1 MTGHKG
7 SVTELLLATAL
18 GDRHTHKYAYF
29 IYVTRF
35 WKTDH
40 IVTHEINRILCLC
53 ICNLN
58 KYILLNYFQ
67 CLNNSSYV

>member
-1 MTGHKG
+1 MTGHTG

-40 IVTHEINRILCLC
+40 IVTHEINRISMFMHL
-53 ICNLN
+53 
-58 KYILLNYFQ
+58 
-67 CLNNSSYV
+67 